1 MNFGFRSK
9 ETGKP
14 MRMRTDIITMQRRS
28 GADAI
33 FARVRAM
40 GRRPRNRR
48 EQALALLRNNASP
61 RTVAIAGGTL
71 VAVAGAAYLG
81 RKLFWQAVAVTADAV
96 EGVADT
102 IEDAAEDLGETAR
115 ARVDGGSS

>member
-1 MNFGFRSK
+1 MKSGFRSK

-14 MRMRTDIITMQRRS
+14 MRMGTDIITTQRRR
-28 GADAI
+28 GADAV

-48 EQALALLRNNASP
+48 EQALALIRNNANP
-61 RTVAIAGGTL
+61 RTIAIAGGAL

-81 RKLFWQAVAVTADAV
+81 RKLFWQTVAVTAEAV
-96 EGVADT
+96 EGIADT